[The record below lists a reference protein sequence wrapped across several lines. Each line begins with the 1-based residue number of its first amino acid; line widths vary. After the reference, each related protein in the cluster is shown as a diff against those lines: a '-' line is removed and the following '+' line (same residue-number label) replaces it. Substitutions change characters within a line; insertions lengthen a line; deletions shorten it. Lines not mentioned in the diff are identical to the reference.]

1 MPSKPRATDL
11 IGRSFGTLKVSQK
24 VISADRHAYWKGACT
39 VCKQSFTK
47 RTSDLRNGQGC
58 PCQGTKPIN
67 LGDRFGYLKV
77 DFLADTKQGSRY
89 YKCTCSCG
97 TGTVVREFEL
107 RNGKTIS
114 CGCAKF
120 ALRNDPPQALEGAK
134 YIALNKD
141 YFVLVDEAD
150 HESLN
155 KYKWHYRNGYAARRT
170 HTKSIYMHR
179 ELIGCPDD
187 LQVDHINRDR
197 LDNRRSNLRIVTAVE
212 NCANRS
218 TSEPVYTDEVPF

>member
-11 IGRSFGTLKVSQK
+11 IGRTFGTLKVSQK
-24 VISADRHAYWKGACT
+24 VISADRHAYWCGNCIL
-39 VCKQSFTK
+39 CKQSFTK

-58 PCQGTKPIN
+58 SCQGAKPVS

-77 DFLADTKQGSRY
+77 DFLASTKDHHRH
-89 YKCTCSCG
+89 YKCTCACG
-97 TGTVVREFEL
+97 IGTVVREAEL
-107 RNGKTIS
+107 KSGKTIS

-120 ALRNDPPQALEGAK
+120 ALRNDPPEAPEDSK
-134 YIALNKD
+134 YIALNRD
-141 YFVLVDEAD
+141 YFVLVDESD
-150 HESLN
+150 YDVLH

-179 ELIGCPDD
+179 DLMICPDY

-218 TSEPVYTDEVPF
+218 VPVCYEDEVPF

>member
-1 MPSKPRATDL
+1 VEPRATDL
-11 IGRSFGTLKVSQK
+11 IGRVFGTLKVTQK
-24 VISADRHAYWKGACT
+24 VISKDRHAYWSGSCIACN
-39 VCKQSFTK
+39 QSFTK

-58 PCQGTKPIN
+58 LCQGSKPIS

-77 DFLADTKQGSRY
+77 DFLASTRRNHKY

-97 TGTVVREFEL
+97 IGTVVREAEL
-107 RNGKTIS
+107 KSGKTIS

-120 ALRNDPPQALEGAK
+120 ALRNDPPQAPEGAK
-134 YIALNKD
+134 YIALSRD
-141 YFVLVDEAD
+141 YFVLIDEAD
-150 HESLN
+150 YVVLN

-170 HTKSIYMHR
+170 HSKSIYMHR
-179 ELIGCPDD
+179 ELMVCPDE

-197 LDNRRSNLRIVTAVE
+197 LDNRRDNLRTVTAVE

-218 TSEPVYTDEVPF
+218 TSFEYADEVPF